1 VSTPA
6 GSGEVRATNVAQPT
20 NKENSMN
27 LRSGLAPL
35 TGIVKGFA
43 AGTFKYESRQISDLN
58 NRVYGNTTVVTG
70 RSTQKGAEN
79 GRDYSGEYRFTRVY
93 VKTAGKWQT
102 VALQA
107 TRIES

>member
-1 VSTPA
+1 
-6 GSGEVRATNVAQPT
+6 
-20 NKENSMN
+20 MN

-58 NRVYGNTTVVTG
+58 NRVYGNTAVVTG

-79 GRDYSGEYRFTRVY
+79 VY